1 VEGVMDFLDGMR
13 DTIALYFQT
22 NTELALW
29 VTIVAIAAV
38 FLVVMLISP
47 AFRRFMT
54 LVLVISAV
62 LIVLL
67 INFGQEVARGL

>member
-1 VEGVMDFLDGMR
+1 MEFFREVR
-13 DTIALYFQT
+13 DTIALYYQT

-29 VTIVAIAAV
+29 VTIVAVAAV
-38 FLVVMLISP
+38 FLLVMLISP

-54 LVLVISAV
+54 LVLVISVV

>member
-1 VEGVMDFLDGMR
+1 MDFIDRMR
-13 DTIALYFQT
+13 DTIALYYQT

-29 VTIVAIAAV
+29 VTIAAVAAV
-38 FLVVMLISP
+38 FLLVMLLSP
-47 AFRRFMT
+47 AFRRFMA

>member
-1 VEGVMDFLDGMR
+1 MDFIDGMR
-13 DTIALYFQT
+13 DTIALYYQT

-29 VTIVAIAAV
+29 VTIAAV
-38 FLVVMLISP
+38 AALFLLVMLLSP
-47 AFRRFMT
+47 AFRRFMA

>member
-1 VEGVMDFLDGMR
+1 MDFIDGMR
-13 DTIALYFQT
+13 DTIALYYQT

-29 VTIVAIAAV
+29 VTIAAAAAV
-38 FLVVMLISP
+38 FLLVMLLSP
-47 AFRRFMT
+47 AFRRFMA

>member
-1 VEGVMDFLDGMR
+1 MDFIDGMR
-13 DTIALYFQT
+13 DTIALYYQT

-29 VTIVAIAAV
+29 VTIAAAAAV
-38 FLVVMLISP
+38 FLLVMLLSP
-47 AFRRFMT
+47 AFRRFMA
-54 LVLVISAV
+54 LVLVISTV

>member
-1 VEGVMDFLDGMR
+1 MEFLRGVR

-38 FLVVMLISP
+38 FLLVMLISP

>member
-1 VEGVMDFLDGMR
+1 MEFLSEVR
-13 DTIALYFQT
+13 DTIALYYQT

-38 FLVVMLISP
+38 FLLVMLISP
-47 AFRRFMT
+47 AFRRFMA
-54 LVLVISAV
+54 LVLVFSAV